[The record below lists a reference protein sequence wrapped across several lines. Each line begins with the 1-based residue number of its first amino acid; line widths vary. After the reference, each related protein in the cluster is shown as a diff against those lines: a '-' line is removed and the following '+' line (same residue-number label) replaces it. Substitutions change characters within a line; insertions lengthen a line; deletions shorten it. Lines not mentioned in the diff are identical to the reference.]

1 MPIFYFHI
9 QKPGEQLIKD
19 DEGIELENH
28 DAVRAEA
35 IQAARELIAEATKL
49 GTEARQNCFVITDH
63 QGSEVMSVQFAEAI
77 QRSTPGVA
85 MSSKIAEDV
94 FVREEGA

>member
-35 IQAARELIAEATKL
+35 IHAARDLIAEAAKL
-49 GTEARQNCFVITDH
+49 GTDARRNCFVITDQ

-77 QRSTPGVA
+77 QRVTPGVA
-85 MSSKIAEDV
+85 MSSTIAEDV
-94 FVREEGA
+94 FLRREGA